1 MDNIAQEPVLY
12 IVIGLVIITL
22 MVLVLPFRVKKIGEH
37 LEPFFLVMGII
48 AVSVSGLWS
57 WGLVKDA
64 LKAPVIIRSL
74 PIGIFQ
80 VVLIFGL
87 LIHHFNKPF
96 RNGIVNLAD
105 RLGPKIF
112 LFLFIAI
119 LGLLSSII
127 SVIVTAVILAEIV
140 AVLPFSRRHKIKTI
154 IVTCFAAGLGAV
166 LTPVGEPLSTI
177 LVSKLTGAPYNAGF
191 LFPVDI
197 FGIYVIPGVIALA
210 IFGVVYIGRDISL
223 QTETVDSTYSE
234 TVRGVIIRAVKV
246 FIFVAALILLGEG
259 MKPLIVW
266 YLDKISPWVLYWIN
280 TISAFL
286 DNATLTAVEIG
297 PLMTRFQILSAIL
310 GLLIAGGMLIPGN
323 IPNIVAAERL
333 KINMGEWAR
342 IGIPLGAVIMVIY
355 FIALIFTHT
364 HV

>member
-1 MDNIAQEPVLY
+1 MDNIPAQPVLY
-12 IVIGLVIITL
+12 IVIGLVAITL
-22 MVLVLPFRVKKIGEH
+22 MVLVLPFRVKRIGEH

-48 AVSVSGLWS
+48 AVSISGLWS

-64 LKAPVIIRSL
+64 LKAPVIIRSI

-87 LIHHFNKPF
+87 LIHHYNKPF
-96 RNGIVNLAD
+96 RNSIVGLAD
-105 RLGPKIF
+105 KLGPK
-112 LFLFIAI
+112 LFLFFFIAL
-119 LGLLSSII
+119 LGLISSII
-127 SVIVTAVILAEIV
+127 SVIVTAAILAEIV

-154 IVTCFAAGLGAV
+154 VVACFAVGLGAV

-177 LVSKLTGAPYNAGF
+177 LVHKLTGPPYNAGF

-197 FGIYVIPGVIALA
+197 FGMYVIPGVIALG
-210 IFGVVYIGRDISL
+210 IFGAVYIGRGISM
-223 QTETVDSTYSE
+223 EKEIVYSEYSE
-234 TVRGVIIRAVKV
+234 TMRGVIIRAVKV

-266 YLDKISPWVLYWIN
+266 YLDKISPWALYWIN
-280 TISAFL
+280 TVSAFL

-297 PLMTRFQILSAIL
+297 PLMTKFQILSAIM
-310 GLLIAGGMLIPGN
+310 GLLIAGGILIPGN

-333 KINMGEWAR
+333 KINMGEWAK

>member
-1 MDNIAQEPVLY
+1 LDHIPEEPVLY
-12 IVIGLVIITL
+12 IVIGLVAITL

-57 WGLVKDA
+57 WELVKDA
-64 LKAPVIIRSL
+64 LKAPVMIRSL

-80 VVLIFGL
+80 VVLVFGL
-87 LIHHFNKPF
+87 LIHYYNKPF
-96 RNGIVNLAD
+96 RDGIVNLAD
-105 RLGPKIF
+105 KLGPKIF
-112 LFLFIAI
+112 LFLFIAL
-119 LGLLSSII
+119 LGLLSSVI
-127 SVIVTAVILAEIV
+127 SVIVTAVIMAEVV
-140 AVLPFSRRHKIKTI
+140 AVLPFSRSHKIKTVV
-154 IVTCFAAGLGAV
+154 VTCFAAGLGAV

-177 LVSKLTGAPYNAGF
+177 LVNKLAGPPYNAGF
-191 LFPVDI
+191 FFPVDI

-210 IFGVVYIGRDISL
+210 VFGAIYIGRNISL
-223 QTETVDSTYSE
+223 QAEMVDAKYTETL
-234 TVRGVIIRAVKV
+234 RGVIMRAVKV

-259 MKPLIVW
+259 LKPLIIW
-266 YLDKISPWVLYWIN
+266 YLDKISPWALYWIN
-280 TISAFL
+280 TISAVL

-297 PLMTRFQILSAIL
+297 PVMSRFQILSAIL

-342 IGIPLGAVIMVIY
+342 IGVPLGLVIMVIY

>member
-1 MDNIAQEPVLY
+1 LDNIAEQPVLY
-12 IVIGLVIITL
+12 IVIGLVAITL

-57 WGLVKDA
+57 WALVKDA
-64 LKAPVIIRSL
+64 LKAPVIIRSI

-87 LIHHFNKPF
+87 LIHHFHTPFKNK
-96 RNGIVNLAD
+96 IVSLAEK
-105 RLGPKIF
+105 LGPKIF
-112 LFLFIAI
+112 LFLFITL
-119 LGLLSSII
+119 LGLISSVI
-127 SVIVTAVILAEIV
+127 SVIVTAVILAEVV
-140 AVLPFSRRHKIKTI
+140 AVLPFSRRHKMRTI
-154 IVTCFAAGLGAV
+154 VVTCFAAGLGAV

-177 LVSKLTGAPYNAGF
+177 LVSKLTGPPYNAGF

-197 FGIYVIPGVIALA
+197 FGMYVIPGVIALG
-210 IFGVVYIGRDISL
+210 IFGAVYIGRDISL
-223 QTETVDSTYSE
+223 EKEIVYSTYTETVK
-234 TVRGVIIRAVKV
+234 GVIIRAVKV

-266 YLDKISPWVLYWIN
+266 YLDKISPWALYWIN
-280 TISAFL
+280 TVSAFL

-297 PLMTRFQILSAIL
+297 PDMTRFQILSAIM
-310 GLLIAGGMLIPGN
+310 GLLIAGGILIPGN

-333 KINMGEWAR
+333 KIKMGEWAR
-342 IGIPLGAVIMVIY
+342 IGVPLGAAIMAIY
-355 FIALIFTHT
+355 FIVLIFTHT